1 MKLNLPNSLTLTRIA
16 FIPIIIV
23 LFYLPY
29 EWARPASAWLYG
41 LACITDWL
49 DGYFARKLELTS
61 AFGAFMDPVAD
72 KLIVSVALILL
83 ASAHPEVIIVLG
95 TCIIIGRE
103 IVISALREWMAS
115 QGRRDEVA
123 VSTLG
128 KYKTFVQMFALGFL
142 LHRDDWYGLPTH
154 TIGLVLLI
162 IAIVLT
168 IASMVDYMKA
178 GWKAMHE
185 HDAA

>member
-1 MKLNLPNSLTLTRIA
+1 MKLNLPNSLTLARIA
-16 FIPIIIV
+16 FIPIIIA

-41 LACITDWL
+41 VACITDWL
-49 DGYFARKLELTS
+49 DGYFARKLGLTS

-72 KLIVSVALILL
+72 KLIVAVALILL
-83 ASAHPEVIIVLG
+83 VSAHPEVIVVLG

-123 VSTLG
+123 VSMLG

-142 LHRDDWYGLPTH
+142 LYRDDWYGLPTH

-185 HDAA
+185 HDAE